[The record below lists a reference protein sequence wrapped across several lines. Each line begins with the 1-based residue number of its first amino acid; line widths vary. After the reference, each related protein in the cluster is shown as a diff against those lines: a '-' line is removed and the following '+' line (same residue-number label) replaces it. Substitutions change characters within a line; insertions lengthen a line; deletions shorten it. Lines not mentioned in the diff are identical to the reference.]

1 MYKRQSYGY
10 AWILSKRWNLVVEA
24 GAGLYRTRDTRRDPV
39 TSDWGD
45 RYIRHA
51 RRWTLAPSKLEVSF
65 NYLF

>member
-1 MYKRQSYGY
+1 MFNGQCFP
-10 AWILSKRWNLVVEA
+10 
-24 GAGLYRTRDTRRDPV
+24 LYYYEENTAAQFSLFDSNDR
-39 TSDWGD
+39 SD